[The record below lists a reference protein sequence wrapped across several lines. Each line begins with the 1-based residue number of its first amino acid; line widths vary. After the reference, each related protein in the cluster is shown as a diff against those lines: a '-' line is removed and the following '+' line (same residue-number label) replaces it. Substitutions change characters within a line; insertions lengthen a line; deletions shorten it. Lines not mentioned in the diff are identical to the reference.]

1 MNSLTLAIV
10 GLRAAGLA
18 LTLAGDRVSSERLYM
33 LADLV
38 EAGKLTDDHMAQV
51 AEKLKNRDL
60 TEADWDDV
68 MNRIEEDSNRL
79 QSS

>member
-1 MNSLTLAIV
+1 MNGLTLAII

-18 LTLAGDRVSSERLYM
+18 LVLAGDKRSSDRLYT

-38 EAGKLTDDHMAQV
+38 EAGKATDDHMQLV
-51 AEKLKNRDL
+51 AEKLKNREITD
-60 TEADWDDV
+60 ADWDDV
-68 MNRIEEDSNRL
+68 MARIDADSARL